1 MASRIIRRQCFSGRP
16 PRPAALPGGGSNGS
30 SMVHC
35 ASVSDEDEYTV
46 HRCHRTVWGGH
57 DEHCGIND
65 DDIGGLLG
73 TGSESTSLT

>member
-1 MASRIIRRQCFSGRP
+1 MLFGPA

-30 SMVHC
+30 SIVHC
-35 ASVSDEDEYTV
+35 ASVSDEDEYAV
-46 HRCHRTVWGGH
+46 QRCPRDGWGGH
-57 DEHCGIND
+57 DEHNEISN